1 MLNKTAFSLIAAL
14 LASGAL
20 ACPCSAGSIFNFQ
33 YSLPAP
39 DPSYDAISASGTLVA
54 DEVPGGYLVVGITG
68 TRTVNDGIPEAIT
81 GLIAPLGY
89 AGNSN
94 LLYYPNDPLLD
105 YNGLSFM
112 VAGAGSDGFGNVN
125 LYLYSS
131 SDYLGVLYTEYPGAN
146 VWYGTFEVSP
156 SDVSPSPEPSTMVL
170 LTLGAAGLCACTK
183 RRCAK
188 KP

>member
-20 ACPCSAGSIFNFQ
+20 AGPCSAGSIFNFQ
-33 YSLPAP
+33 YSIPAP
-39 DPSYDAISASGTLVA
+39 NASFDSISASGTLFA

-81 GLIAPLGY
+81 GLIGPFGY

-105 YNGLSFM
+105 YNGLSFT
-112 VAGAGSDGFGNVN
+112 VAGAGNDGFGNVN
-125 LYLYSS
+125 LFSL
-131 SDYLGVLYTEYPGAN
+131 SDYLGVLYTENGAT
-146 VWYGTFEVSP
+146 VGYGTFEVSP

>member
-1 MLNKTAFSLIAAL
+1 M
-14 LASGAL
+14 
-20 ACPCSAGSIFNFQ
+20 
-33 YSLPAP
+33 
-39 DPSYDAISASGTLVA
+39 
-54 DEVPGGYLVVGITG
+54 
-68 TRTVNDGIPEAIT
+68 NDGIPEAIT
-81 GLIAPLGY
+81 GLIGPLGY

-105 YNGLSFM
+105 PNGLSFT
-112 VAGAGSDGFGNVN
+112 VAGAGNDGFGNVN
-125 LYLYSS
+125 LFSS
-131 SDYLGVLYTEYPGAN
+131 SDYLGVLYTENGLN
-146 VWYGTFEVSP
+146 VAWGTFDVSP